1 MKSNWI
7 VKVVLL
13 TIVALTTLPS
23 GAQKWENLAETPQM
37 GWSTW
42 NKFQGNISED
52 VIRGIADVMVS
63 SGLRDAGYTYI
74 NIDDCWHGQRNADG
88 FIEVDAQKF
97 PSGMKAL
104 ADYVH
109 SRGLKLGIYSDAGT
123 ETCGGMPGSLGH
135 EYQDALQY
143 ARWGVDYLKYDWCN
157 TVDINPRGAYQ
168 LISDALHASGRPIL
182 LSMCEWGSS
191 KPWRWARDVGHSWRT
206 TPDIWCNF
214 DSIRVF
220 PAGYSQFGVLQCIAF
235 NDTLRQYAGPGHW
248 NDPDMLEVG
257 NGMSENEDRAHFT
270 MWCMMASPLILGND
284 LRSMSQATR
293 DIIMNRE
300 MIAVDQDKLGVQG
313 WHCFDRGALQFWLKP
328 LVDDAWAL
336 TIFNPSTSDVDYALN
351 WQELCLTDTQVSQRS
366 TAFDTCVYDVYNLW
380 THKAEGKTSVK
391 DAPERTLTVKAR
403 DVVSYRL
410 TPRPDKK
417 K

>member
-1 MKSNWI
+1 MNNSIIKRFGLIIIMALS
-7 VKVVLL
+7 LL
-13 TIVALTTLPS
+13 PTM
-23 GAQKWENLAETPQM
+23 AQKWENLAETPQM

-52 VIRGIADVMVS
+52 IIRGIADVMVS

-74 NIDDCWHGQRNADG
+74 NIDDCWHGQRDENG
-88 FIEVDAQKF
+88 FIQVDAEKF
-97 PSGMKAL
+97 PNGMAAL

-109 SRGLKLGIYSDAGT
+109 SKGLKLGIYSDAGT

-157 TVDINPRGAYQ
+157 TPDINPRGAYQ
-168 LISDALHASGRPIL
+168 LISDALRAAKRPIL

-206 TPDIWCNF
+206 TPDIWCAF

-220 PAGYSQFGVLQCIAF
+220 PGYNQFGVMQCLAF

-257 NGMSENEDRAHFT
+257 NGMTESEDRAHFT

-284 LRSMSQATR
+284 LRNMNDATR
-293 DIIMNRE
+293 AIIMNRE
-300 MIAVDQDKLGVQG
+300 MIAVDQDPLGVQG

-328 LVDDAWAL
+328 LADGAWAF
-336 TIFNPSTSDVDYALN
+336 TILNPSATAVDYTIN
-351 WQELCLTDTQVSQRS
+351 WQELNLTDTQVSQRS
-366 TAFDTCVYDVYNLW
+366 TNFDTHVYDVYNLW
-380 THKAEGKTSVK
+380 THKAEGKTTTK
-391 DAPERTLTVKAR
+391 DKADRTVTVNAH

-410 TPRPDKK
+410 TPYEGKK
-417 K
+417 KK